1 MSNGAISLCTVG
13 TKGFNIVCNAGGFY
27 LVGCTC
33 TLLASPGNQTA
44 PEANQTLGEG
54 LTPLTITSDGLS
66 AVYTTTGLEFE
77 SAGYWTLWLKAVTPS
92 GQVLPSPPV
101 LVYVFPAPAI
111 AA

>member
-1 MSNGAISLCTVG
+1 MTSIPLCTVG
-13 TKGFNIVCNAGGFY
+13 TKGFSIVCNAGGFY
-27 LVGCTC
+27 LIGYTC

-54 LTPLTITSDGLS
+54 LSPMTLSSDDLS
-66 AVYTTTGLEFE
+66 AIYVTSGAEFE
-77 SAGYWTLWLKAVTPS
+77 AAGLWTLWLKAINADT
-92 GQVLPSPPV
+92 GQVLISPPA